1 MEYSPLSSI
10 KCNKMLIGE
19 LSAKTGLS
27 RDTIRFY
34 EKEGL
39 ISIGRKQRRE
49 NNYKEYDETVLE
61 RLNAIKRIK
70 NFGFTLNE
78 TADLLSLIAVNG
90 ATCDEVRGRINKKIA
105 VIDNKID
112 DLLQLRQQLLTN
124 IQICRDGC
132 QAVSEDENC
141 PIIIQNIQ

>member
-1 MEYSPLSSI
+1 MVHGQGL
-10 KCNKMLIGE
+10 KAQKMLIGE

-39 ISIGRKQRRE
+39 IKLSRKQRRE

-61 RLNAIKRIK
+61 RLSLIKRIK

-78 TADLLSLIAVNG
+78 TAELISLIAINA
-90 ATCDEVRGRINKKIA
+90 ATCDEMRNRATQKVA
-105 VIDNKID
+105 VIDSKIA
-112 DLLQLRQQLLTN
+112 DLSQLRRQLISNVETC
-124 IQICRDGC
+124 QEYC
-132 QAVSEDENC
+132 QAASHDENC
-141 PIIIQNIQ
+141 PIIIQNIK